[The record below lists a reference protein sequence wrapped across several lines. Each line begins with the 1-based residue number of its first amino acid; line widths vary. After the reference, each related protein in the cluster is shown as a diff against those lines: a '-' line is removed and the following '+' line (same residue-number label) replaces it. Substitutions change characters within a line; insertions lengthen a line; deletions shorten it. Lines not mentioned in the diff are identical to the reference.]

1 MKRMLFAA
9 AVTLLL
15 FGCSTPDRTITD
27 PAGANRPW
35 DSAQIDTNPGAV
47 PVTSSTDT
55 DKHIWTQTPIP
66 TVPPTHDD
74 FWTYRPLPAQK
85 AVVR

>member
-1 MKRMLFAA
+1 MKWMLSVGALILL
-9 AVTLLL
+9 AV
-15 FGCSTPDRTITD
+15 GCSTTDRTITD

-35 DSAQIDTNPGAV
+35 ESADINSNYSAS

-66 TVPPTHDD
+66 TVPPKHDEWRSD
-74 FWTYRPLPAQK
+74 
-85 AVVR
+85 